1 MGNYLIVLFK
11 NKKKKK
17 IINKFLTFDKANK
30 FFEKQ
35 IKSSNEIIFSKQIVS
50 GKDSEFELSIVGDG
64 KISEQRIYLKDEFG
78 RNTQVKIEDEN
89 MSIIRIS
96 PIKVEELIYDFQQKM
111 KISFSE
117 FEKKYLKKDGVKL
130 VSGLNNKVVVQSDDL
145 FNIFTMKTIEEC
157 NRFLDC
163 LSNHLFK
170 NKRIDCLVV
179 KDSSTAQ
186 KKYLYTLLVSK
197 GFEKQFLYRK
207 FTYLVPTK

>member
-17 IINKFLTFDKANK
+17 IINKFITFDKANE

-50 GKDSEFELSIVGDG
+50 GQDSEFELAIVGNG

-78 RNTQVKIEDEN
+78 RNTQVKIEDDN

-96 PIKVEELIYDFQQKM
+96 SIRVEELIYDFQQKK
-111 KISFSE
+111 KITFSE

-130 VSGLNNKVVVQSDDL
+130 ISGLNNKIIVQLEDI